1 MWTCY
6 LFTVFLFLSKSIKQP
21 SGLVRRPLLHARHNY
36 DILTPKKLTQ
46 KRRCLFSVGKQ
57 FAKFYILYKLMRT
70 VCMYV
75 KCLVHLVFASQTV
88 YFYSWTA
95 RAVCVIVNTT
105 ISRSLKNK
113 KIWFTSRNGL
123 GNDKIINKLNV
134 QCKLDF

>member
-95 RAVCVIVNTT
+95 RAVCNSTHHHLQVLRT
-105 ISRSLKNK
+105 K
-113 KIWFTSRNGL
+113 KSGSHREMVWEMT
-123 GNDKIINKLNV
+123 KL
-134 QCKLDF
+134 